1 MTFAAKILSV
11 FLISSILHGA
21 DIRVLGIMESKKGG
35 ASTSFAV
42 VSTDGKTAS
51 GWLKVGSTWNS
62 YEIIE
67 ISSGNSLVIF
77 KNAGKQIR
85 VQLEPEKVRKETTAS
100 LGDPAT
106 PGHAL
111 KPEIINMNWTWIDSD
126 KNPMRKGAI
135 HLPKDV
141 LFDWKNLTN
150 EEKGSITDYYLKHGF
165 ILEVDYQKD
174 FIHDTYRAIQN
185 PNRKIDSRDFGKV
198 NPLVPQQQTIKK

>member
-1 MTFAAKILSV
+1 M
-11 FLISSILHGA
+11 
-21 DIRVLGIMESKKGG
+21 
-35 ASTSFAV
+35 
-42 VSTDGKTAS
+42 
-51 GWLKVGSTWNS
+51 
-62 YEIIE
+62 
-67 ISSGNSLVIF
+67 
-77 KNAGKQIR
+77 
-85 VQLEPEKVRKETTAS
+85 VRKYTTAS

-185 PNRKIDSRDFGKV
+185 PNRQIDSKDLRKV
-198 NPLVPQQQTIKK
+198 NPLLPQQQTIKK